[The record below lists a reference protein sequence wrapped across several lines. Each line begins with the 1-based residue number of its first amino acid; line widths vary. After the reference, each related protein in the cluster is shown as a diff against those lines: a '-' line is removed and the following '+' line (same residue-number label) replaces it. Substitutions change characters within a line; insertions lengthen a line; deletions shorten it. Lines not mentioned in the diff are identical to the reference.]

1 MGHKHQLIT
10 MIILAVILFAIILR
24 ILFLLPQ
31 WIGKHEFDVLSAI
44 SYTRNNNILVD
55 ADLKMDFSDEAV
67 EALENGIPLTVV
79 VEVKVLRKRDWW
91 LDVAIKA
98 SQKIFEFRYH
108 PLTNVHQVK
117 NLATGER
124 YSFNTRQQALDV
136 LGTIRSAQLIEI
148 DKLDNK
154 SSYYIMM
161 RAFLDTSRL
170 PAALRQIAAL
180 SPAWRLESQWY
191 QWQLND

>member
-1 MGHKHQLIT
+1 MGQRHQLIT
-10 MIILAVILFAIILR
+10 MIILTVILFAIILR

-31 WIGKHEFDVLSAI
+31 WIGKHEFDVVSAT
-44 SYTRNNNILVD
+44 SYTRNNSILVD
-55 ADLKMDFSDEAV
+55 ADIKMDFSDEAV

-79 VEVKVLRKRDWW
+79 VEVKVMRKRAWW
-91 LDVAIKA
+91 LDVSIKA

-108 PLTNVHQVK
+108 PLTNVHQVT
-117 NLATGER
+117 NMASGER
-124 YSFNTRQQALDV
+124 YSFNTRQQALDI

-191 QWQLND
+191 QWLLDD